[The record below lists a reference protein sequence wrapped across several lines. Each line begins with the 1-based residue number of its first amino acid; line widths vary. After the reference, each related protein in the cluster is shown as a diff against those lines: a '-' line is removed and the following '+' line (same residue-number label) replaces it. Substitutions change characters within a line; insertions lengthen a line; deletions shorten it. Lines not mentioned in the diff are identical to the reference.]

1 MHVIDHFTPSNVA
14 TSARRPTA
22 AHLSFLRYSL
32 YLFVLFTTHIIC
44 SVPFQLRYITRFTT
58 IPVSL
63 VCCFIHAFV
72 AERLALFLLGRP
84 STSRQGTYFTRL
96 HVSVSARLS
105 FLKRQRG
112 ISLFLSALLSSS
124 NAIHAL
130 FITFLI
136 TFLSVAVIT
145 YPKLTQIDGLYS
157 SRTSS

>member
-1 MHVIDHFTPSNVA
+1 MFVVKCPEFRILNWLYWSSSYMRSYLNTANGPFFFIKFYWSQILFDHFTPSNVA
-14 TSARRPTA
+14 TSARRPTS

-105 FLKRQRG
+105 FLKR
-112 ISLFLSALLSSS
+112 
-124 NAIHAL
+124 
-130 FITFLI
+130 
-136 TFLSVAVIT
+136 
-145 YPKLTQIDGLYS
+145 
-157 SRTSS
+157 